1 MPEVCTLFVIWLLA
15 CAVVDRLIVSATAR
29 TVFLEHLQ
37 VHSFWALAPAIRFS
51 LERNALPAVQGSKS
65 GPLNRRNMD
74 ENIGFAIVRGNKS
87 EAFVRLEEFHNA
99 GLAWPTFDRRII
111 PPWRTISPF
120 TVSAAVSAPA
130 ATAAV
135 TTVTTTAAAIA
146 TTATT
151 AVSAAITAATAAAVT
166 TAVSAAIAAIAT
178 TAAAIAAVTTAAVS
192 APAAAAI
199 AAVTTTAAAV
209 TTAISAAVAT
219 VTATAATITTTATT
233 AAKVIIA
240 STPVTAITAA
250 AIITTEV
257 ASAKVTA
264 EVLRTAKLALAAAP
278 TTRPPVRIPIVHY
291 VITLISVP
299 FRH

>member
-1 MPEVCTLFVIWLLA
+1 MLPSMPEVCTLFVIWLLA

-37 VHSFWALAPAIRFS
+37 IHSFWALAPAIRFS

-74 ENIGFAIVRGNKS
+74 ENIGLAIVRGNKS

-99 GLAWPTFDRRII
+99 GLAWPAFDRRII
-111 PPWRTISPF
+111 PPWRTISSF
-120 TVSAAVSAPA
+120 AVSAAVSAPA

-135 TTVTTTAAAIA
+135 TTAISAAIA
-146 TTATT
+146 T
-151 AVSAAITAATAAAVT
+151 
-166 TAVSAAIAAIAT
+166 
-178 TAAAIAAVTTAAVS
+178 
-192 APAAAAI
+192 
-199 AAVTTTAAAV
+199 VTTTAAAV
-209 TTAISAAVAT
+209 TTAVSAAVAT

-240 STPVTAITAA
+240 PTPVTAITAA